1 MERWLTVALLAT
13 TACTIQL
20 DDRSAGQVNDD
31 SVAEQAVRAALERYY
46 GAFSRLDSAA
56 FLAHFWPGADVTTA
70 WRAPGADSVA
80 VTIMP
85 VEEFM
90 RQWAAGPGSRPIF
103 EERMVQ
109 ASIRL
114 RGDLAQAWVRY
125 TARFGDST
133 HVDEWSGI
141 DAFTLM
147 RVGTEWRIVELAF
160 AAEP

>member
-31 SVAEQAVRAALERYY
+31 SVAEQNVRATIERYY
-46 GAFSRLDSAA
+46 EAFSRLDSAA

-70 WRAPGADSVA
+70 WQAPGSDSVS

-85 VEEFM
+85 VEQFVAL
-90 RQWAAGPGSRPIF
+90 WAEGPGSRPIF
-103 EERMVQ
+103 DERMEQ
-109 ASIRL
+109 ATIRL

-133 HVDEWSGI
+133 AVEEWSGI